1 MTWFPWKSSYRRTL
15 GVFFTVALRSLA
27 GNSNDKI
34 IPWVFRVFTRWVCKT
49 NSQYGPSKA
58 QYRDKCCI
66 HCTTLGIDGLTA
78 QYTHEKT
85 LFVRGNSRCL
95 LIVEL
100 WTGLPLCFV
109 QAILAQ
115 PPFRSLNAA
124 IRHAIAGT
132 EAALREPG
140 HLKGQTHFDLL
151 YNENLGIETP
161 HIRVLVICTCLKIRL

>member
-1 MTWFPWKSSYRRTL
+1 MIAQAECDLRCPWFSWRSSHRRTL
-15 GVFFTVALRSLA
+15 RISFTFAVRSLA
-27 GNSNDKI
+27 GKSNDKI
-34 IPWVFRVFTRWVCKT
+34 IPWVFRVFPRWVWKT
-49 NSQYGPSKA
+49 NSQYRPSKA

-66 HCTTLGIDGLTA
+66 HCTKLGIDGLTA
-78 QYTHEKT
+78 QYTHENT
-85 LFVRGNSRCL
+85 LFVRGNTRCL

-124 IRHAIAGT
+124 IRHAIAWA

-140 HLKGQTHFDLL
+140 HLKGQTQFDL
-151 YNENLGIETP
+151 
-161 HIRVLVICTCLKIRL
+161 